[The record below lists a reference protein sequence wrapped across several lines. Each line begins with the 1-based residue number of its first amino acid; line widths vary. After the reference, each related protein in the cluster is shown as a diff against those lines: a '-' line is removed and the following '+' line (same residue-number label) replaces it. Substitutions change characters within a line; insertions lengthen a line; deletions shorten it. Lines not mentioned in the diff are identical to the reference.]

1 MNPVVMTETMDT
13 QAAPRHRLCKLVQ
26 YMLGLDARGFG
37 RPMTLVGVQVVF
49 DGVRAAVIGIIAV
62 IAVVAKSACKLT
74 TRNIDRVRLLWV
86 NLLVSAAL
94 TAITNSK
101 FVWVLLGAVSFV
113 FGSDLAIVT
122 VFVLWRFKKTPEPF
136 RPESSLP
143 IPTARPGWVRPA
155 RAGTCSR
162 PGPARRARGRRS

>member
-13 QAAPRHRLCKLVQ
+13 QGAPRHRLCKLVQ

-37 RPMTLVGVQVVF
+37 GPMTLVGVQVVF
-49 DGVRAAVIGIIAV
+49 DGVRAAVIGIIEV

-101 FVWVLLGAVSFV
+101 FVWALLGAVSFV

-122 VFVLWRFKKTPEPF
+122 VFVLWRFKKTPEPLVVVMAALIGLVVYLLMNHA
-136 RPESSLP
+136 RLRASRR
-143 IPTARPGWVRPA
+143 TAW
-155 RAGTCSR
+155 TSR
-162 PGPARRARGRRS
+162 PSR